1 MSDKQNKSR
10 IFVVVLVILVVAII
24 AIGLFFTWL
33 IIKDGEKNKDVS
45 LIEPKQIYVI
55 EQEKTDFNERSEE
68 HTSEL
73 QSRFDLVCR
82 LLLEKKNILKSRT
95 TGYSNRTVKNIHR

>member
-45 LIEPKQIYVI
+45 LVEPKQIYVI
-55 EQEKTDFNERSEE
+55 EQEKTDLTKSVFFKLILIQLFLIHDKFTTNKPSFFNNAS
-68 HTSEL
+68 
-73 QSRFDLVCR
+73 
-82 LLLEKKNILKSRT
+82 
-95 TGYSNRTVKNIHR
+95 

>member
-45 LIEPKQIYVI
+45 FIEPKQIYVI
-55 EQEKTDFNERSEE
+55 EQEKTD
-68 HTSEL
+68 
-73 QSRFDLVCR
+73 LV
-82 LLLEKKNILKSRT
+82 KS
-95 TGYSNRTVKNIHR
+95 VF

>member
-55 EQEKTDFNERSEE
+55 EQEKTDL
-68 HTSEL
+68 T
-73 QSRFDLVCR
+73 
-82 LLLEKKNILKSRT
+82 KS
-95 TGYSNRTVKNIHR
+95 VF

>member
-45 LIEPKQIYVI
+45 FIEPKQIYVI
-55 EQEKTDFNERSEE
+55 EQEKTDL
-68 HTSEL
+68 T
-73 QSRFDLVCR
+73 
-82 LLLEKKNILKSRT
+82 KS
-95 TGYSNRTVKNIHR
+95 VF

>member
-55 EQEKTDFNERSEE
+55 EQEKTD
-68 HTSEL
+68 
-73 QSRFDLVCR
+73 LV
-82 LLLEKKNILKSRT
+82 KS
-95 TGYSNRTVKNIHR
+95 VF

>member
-45 LIEPKQIYVI
+45 FIEPKQIYVI
-55 EQEKTDFNERSEE
+55 EQEKTDFNESV
-68 HTSEL
+68 
-73 QSRFDLVCR
+73 F
-82 LLLEKKNILKSRT
+82 
-95 TGYSNRTVKNIHR
+95 

>member
-55 EQEKTDFNERSEE
+55 EQEKTDFNESV
-68 HTSEL
+68 
-73 QSRFDLVCR
+73 F
-82 LLLEKKNILKSRT
+82 
-95 TGYSNRTVKNIHR
+95 